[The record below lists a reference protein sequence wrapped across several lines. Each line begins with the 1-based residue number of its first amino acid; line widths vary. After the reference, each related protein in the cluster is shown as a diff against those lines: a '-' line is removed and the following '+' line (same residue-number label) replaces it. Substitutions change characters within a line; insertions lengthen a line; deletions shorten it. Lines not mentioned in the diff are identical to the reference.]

1 MWSLDCIQRNR
12 SKRYTKMTYP
22 GTVGNTLTYATYLLI
37 SFGRRLI
44 DIAVNQVG
52 LILPLDANWKLKRST
67 LYLLSIIRLIR
78 DVIFDRYIGMRDTR
92 NACKTLRGRIALRVK

>member
-1 MWSLDCIQRNR
+1 
-12 SKRYTKMTYP
+12 MTYP

-52 LILPLDANWKLKRST
+52 LILPLDAN
-67 LYLLSIIRLIR
+67 
-78 DVIFDRYIGMRDTR
+78 
-92 NACKTLRGRIALRVK
+92 